1 MAADIRLLLATARP
15 AVHDF
20 FAGLSF
26 HVGTV
31 AVAAEVVT
39 LAPEQVARATVAV
52 VDVAPDPEAA
62 MSLCSALRAQRPELP
77 ILGVVCCPQS
87 LPAWTLRGLLD
98 GGVHGLIDLRTR
110 RDEAERAVV
119 AAALGD
125 VVLQLQLPRAATELL
140 REIFAGRQGRREL
153 QLQLLELV
161 ALGLPDHEI
170 GRRLHLSPHT
180 VKHQIE
186 DLRTALRVRN
196 RTELAAW
203 AGKNGFYIAA

>member
-1 MAADIRLLLATARP
+1 MAVDIRLLLATARP

-31 AVAAEVVT
+31 AVAADVVA
-39 LAPEQVARATVAV
+39 LAPEHVARATVAV
-52 VDVAPDPEAA
+52 VDVAPDSAAA
-62 MSLCSALRAQRPELP
+62 MTLCSALHAQRPELP
-77 ILGVVCCPQS
+77 ILGVVCCPQA
-87 LPAWTLRGLLD
+87 LTALTLRGLLD
-98 GGVHGLIDLRTR
+98 GGVHGLIDLRAR
-110 RDEAERAVV
+110 RDEAERAIA

-125 VVLQLQLPRAATELL
+125 AVLHLQLPRAATELL
-140 REIFAGRQGRREL
+140 REAFAGRYGRREL

-161 ALGLPDHEI
+161 AQGLPDHEI

-203 AGKNGFYIAA
+203 AGKNGFYAAA